1 MESEELWG
9 QLVMQIV
16 IEVLKVNLDKEAA
29 LEEEQERFLNGL
41 ELEKQKQYDE
51 LRMNQLG
58 QVIEDQQLIY
68 ERGLLD
74 GLRVAHAA
82 FR

>member
-41 ELEKQKQYDE
+41 EPEKQKEYDE
-51 LRMNQLG
+51 LRMKQLG

-74 GLRVAHAA
+74 GLRVAHRA